1 MVTAASVPFYVA
13 FRVRRMNRRLF
24 TLTFLLFA
32 FAFCHSLYHLFSYL
46 GMDFLAYVLFYP
58 LGALLLLAFGI
69 YYWRMGV

>member
-1 MVTAASVPFYVA
+1 MVVAASVPFYA
-13 FRVRRMNRRLF
+13 AIRVRRLNRRLF

-46 GMDFLAYVLFYP
+46 GMDFLAYVVFYP
-58 LGALLLLAFGI
+58 FGALLLLAFGI